1 MMNNQPTDKNQTGF
15 YYGYVVVGAVFMT
28 MVIIWGTFATFGI
41 FFRAFIETFDWSR
54 AATSGASSI
63 RDLVFGLV
71 CILTARAADSFGPRL
86 VITTS
91 GLVLGVGY
99 FLMSQIQTTWQLYLC
114 YGVIIS
120 SGMSAYILMLSI
132 VAKWFERR
140 RGMMTAVSLSG
151 MGIGMMVMPPISNSL
166 ISHYGWRTS
175 YVIIAVFAFIVIVL
189 AAQLLKNPSSGSNPA
204 DTLESSSPEHKRLS
218 DTISIS
224 LRNAIGT
231 RQFWIVSA
239 LYFFFLYAML
249 TVAVHIVIHATGQGV
264 SSNRAAIILTVVG
277 AMSVVG
283 MNGAG
288 STADKIGNKRTFMMS
303 FTLMAASFVCLMVAR
318 TIWPFYTFAAIFG
331 LAYGGM
337 QVLFSPMVAE
347 LFGLGSH
354 GVILASTAMVG
365 SFGAA
370 LGPFVSGYI
379 FDLTKTYSWAF
390 FICLLM
396 SLVGIQLASLLK
408 PITIPPA
415 RDSVSF

>member
-1 MMNNQPTDKNQTGF
+1 MMNIHPEEDNRSRS
-15 YYGYVVVGAVFMT
+15 YYGYIVVGSVFMT
-28 MVIIWGTFATFGI
+28 MVIIWGTFATFGV
-41 FFRAFIETFDWSR
+41 FFESFVKTFEWSR
-54 AATSGASSI
+54 AATAGASSI

-71 CILTARAADSFGPRL
+71 CILTARAADSLGPRI

-91 GLVLGVGY
+91 GLILGLGY
-99 FLMSQIQTTWQLYLC
+99 LLMSQIQATWQLYLF
-114 YGVIIS
+114 YGAIIS

-140 RGMMTAVSLSG
+140 RGTMTAASLSG
-151 MGIGMMVMPPISNSL
+151 MGIGTMMMPPIANSL

-175 YVIIAVFAFIVIVL
+175 YVIIAVVAFVVVVVS
-189 AAQLLKNPSSGSNPA
+189 AQFMKNPSSKTNPA
-204 DTLESSSPEHKRLS
+204 ETLESSSPGHERLS

-231 RQFWIVSA
+231 RQFWMVSA

-264 SSNRAAIILTVVG
+264 PSNRAAIILTIVG

-288 STADKIGNKRTFMMS
+288 GTADKIGNKQTFIIS
-303 FTLMAASFVCLMVAR
+303 FTLMAVSFVCLMVAR

-331 LAYGGM
+331 LSYGGM
-337 QVLFSPMVAE
+337 QVLFSPVVAE
-347 LFGLGSH
+347 LFGLSSH
-354 GVILASTAMVG
+354 GVILACTALIG
-365 SFGAA
+365 GFGAA

-379 FDLTKTYSWAF
+379 FDLTKSYAWAF

-396 SLVGIQLASLLK
+396 TFAGVQLASLLK
-408 PITIPPA
+408 PI
-415 RDSVSF
+415 RKG

>member
-1 MMNNQPTDKNQTGF
+1 MTNRTTEGFQTGF
-15 YYGYVVVGAVFMT
+15 YYGYVVVGAVFLT
-28 MVIIWGTFATFGI
+28 MVVIWGTFATFGV
-41 FFRAFIETFDWSR
+41 FFGAFIETFQWSR

-63 RDLVFGLV
+63 RDLVFGFV
-71 CILTARAADSFGPRL
+71 CILTARAADSFGPRP
-86 VITTS
+86 VITIS

-99 FLMSQIQTTWQLYLC
+99 FLMSQVQTTWQLYLY

-151 MGIGMMVMPPISNSL
+151 MGIGMMLMPPIANSL
-166 ISHYGWRTS
+166 ISQYGWRTS
-175 YVIIAVFAFIVIVL
+175 YVIIAAFAFVLVVL
-189 AAQLLKNPSSGSNPA
+189 AAQFLKNPASGSNPSEA
-204 DTLESSSPEHKRLS
+204 VGGSSTGQERLS
-218 DTISIS
+218 GTISIS
-224 LRNAIGT
+224 LRKAIGS
-231 RQFWIVSA
+231 RQFWMVSA

-249 TVAVHIVIHATGQGV
+249 TVAVHIVIHATGQAV

-288 STADKIGNKRTFMMS
+288 SAADKIGNKRTFMIS
-303 FTLMAASFVCLMVAR
+303 FTLMAVSFLCLLVAR
-318 TIWPFYTFAAIFG
+318 TIWPFYVFAAIFG

-354 GVILASTAMVG
+354 GVILACTAMVG

-379 FDLTKTYSWAF
+379 FDQTKNYGWAF
-390 FICLLM
+390 LICFLM
-396 SLVGIQLASLLK
+396 TVAGVQLASLLK
-408 PITIPPA
+408 PVRT
-415 RDSVSF
+415 

>member
-1 MMNNQPTDKNQTGF
+1 MMNNQSPDKNQTGLF
-15 YYGYVVVGAVFMT
+15 YGYVVVGAVFVT
-28 MVIIWGTFATFGI
+28 MVIIWGTFATFGV
-41 FFRAFIETFDWSR
+41 FFGAFIETFEWSR

-63 RDLVFGLV
+63 RDLVFGFV
-71 CILTARAADSFGPRL
+71 CILTARAADSFGPRR

-99 FLMSQIQTTWQLYLC
+99 LLMSQVQTTWQLYLY

-140 RGMMTAVSLSG
+140 RGRMTAVSLSG
-151 MGIGMMVMPPISNSL
+151 MGIGTMMMPPIANTL
-166 ISHYGWRTS
+166 ITHYGWRTS
-175 YVIIAVFAFIVIVL
+175 YVIIAVFACALVVL
-189 AAQLLKNPSSGSNPA
+189 AAQFLKNPSSGPNPA
-204 DTLESSSPEHKRLS
+204 ETIESSSTGHEKLS

-224 LRNAIGT
+224 LRNAIST
-231 RQFWIVSA
+231 RQFWMVSA

-249 TVAVHIVIHATGQGV
+249 TVAVHIIIHATGQGV

-288 STADKIGNKRTFMMS
+288 STADKIGNKRTFIIS
-303 FTLMAASFVCLMVAR
+303 FTLMAASFVCLMIAR
-318 TIWPFYTFAAIFG
+318 TIWPFYMFAAIFG
-331 LAYGGM
+331 LSYGGM
-337 QVLFSPMVAE
+337 QVLFSPVVAE

-354 GVILASTAMVG
+354 GVILASTAMLG

-379 FDLTKTYSWAF
+379 FDLTKSYSWAF
-390 FICLLM
+390 LICLLM
-396 SLVGIQLASLLK
+396 TLAGIQLASLLK
-408 PITIPPA
+408 PVRAIKT
-415 RDSVSF
+415 